1 VRLASGHAG
10 PGDLCRNL
18 AVRQRLAI
26 FALAALAAA
35 SVNAQSGTGALAV
48 AVRQPGDYGRID
60 VGSETPPVV
69 YAQPLV
75 IDASGSST
83 DQAPVYLYV
92 PPTQK
97 GHWGRYCG
105 RYAACD
111 QPVLFVQH
119 RWVIERSTQHR
130 D

>member
-1 VRLASGHAG
+1 M
-10 PGDLCRNL
+10 
-18 AVRQRLAI
+18 RQRLAS
-26 FALAALAAA
+26 FTLAALAAA
-35 SVNAQSGTGALAV
+35 SVSAQACDGAQAI

-60 VGSETPPVV
+60 IGDSPPPVV

-75 IDASGSST
+75 IDASAGST
-83 DQAPVYLYV
+83 PQAPVYLYV

-97 GHWGRYCG
+97 GHWGRYCN

-119 RWVIERSTQHR
+119 RWVIERYTQHR

>member
-1 VRLASGHAG
+1 MGHAG
-10 PGDLCRNL
+10 PGDICRSL
-18 AVRQRLAI
+18 VVRLRLATL
-26 FALAALAAA
+26 ALAALAAA
-35 SVNAQSGTGALAV
+35 SASAQSGTGAVAV

-60 VGSETPPVV
+60 IGNAVPPLV

-75 IDASGSST
+75 IDAPPDST
-83 DQAPVYLYV
+83 HHAPVYLYV

-111 QPVLFVQH
+111 LPVLFVQL
-119 RWVIERSTQHR
+119 RWVIERYNQR
-130 D
+130 PG

>member
-1 VRLASGHAG
+1 MGRAG
-10 PGDLCRNL
+10 PGDDCRNL
-18 AVRQRLAI
+18 AVRQRLAS
-26 FALAALAAA
+26 FTLAALAAA
-35 SVNAQSGTGALAV
+35 SVSAQACDGAQAV

-60 VGSETPPVV
+60 IGSETPPVV
-69 YAQPLV
+69 YARPLL
-75 IDASGSST
+75 IDASGHAQ

-97 GHWGRYCG
+97 GHWGRYCS

-119 RWVIERSTQHR
+119 HWVSERYARRR